1 MIGGKITILNG
12 RYSVRANE
20 EIMWYFEEEASAMM
34 FDESG
39 MRVRRPASEP
49 QPLVYSDPQ
58 PPRQRIIRDITYA
71 ERAQHKFRVAIKPH
85 KPGIDRLGAT
95 HTDRSR
101 VIGIACSN
109 AGPNE
114 RVDIKLSR
122 MSH

>member
-12 RYSVRANE
+12 RYSVRTND
-20 EIMWYFEEEASAMM
+20 EIMWYFEEEASATM
-34 FDESG
+34 FDEDG
-39 MRVRRPASEP
+39 MRVRRPASEQRP
-49 QPLVYSDPQ
+49 VVYSDPQ
-58 PPRQRIIRDITYA
+58 PPRQQIVRDITYA
-71 ERAQHKFRVAIKPH
+71 ERAKHKFRVAIKPY
-85 KPGIDRLGAT
+85 KVGIDRLGAT

-101 VIGIACSN
+101 VIGIATSN